1 MAIADSHG
9 IPIAIHTTS
18 ASPHEVTLV
27 EDTLEQNLLPD
38 DPKRIIGD
46 GAYDSDPL
54 DLKLKKRNI
63 KLIAPHKK
71 NRVAAAT
78 QDGREFR
85 RYKRRWKIERVFA
98 WIYNYRRLVTRWEYK
113 LDNYTAFLNL
123 ACLLILLRHF

>member
-27 EDTLEQNLLPD
+27 ENTLEQNLLAE

-54 DLKLKKRNI
+54 DLKLKKRNV
-63 KLIAPHKK
+63 KLIAPHKN
-71 NRVAAAT
+71 NRVAEPT

-113 LDNYTAFLNL
+113 LDNFTGFLNL